1 MLDHHIRPVKDRL
14 LAPLAR
20 ILAPHVHPNL
30 LSMGGMVAALVAG
43 GLVTQGAFGWALLG
57 WGASRILDGVDGV
70 VARLR
75 TPTAFGGYLD
85 LLLDGVA
92 YIAIPLAF
100 AFVWGTPAG
109 WALVALLL
117 ASFYLNAL
125 SWGVLA
131 AFAAGRDHP
140 DLKTT
145 NPSAPGIPLPR
156 GLVEGTETVILYT
169 GALLFPGAA
178 FGIFA
183 LMAVLVTVT
192 VLERIVQAHFA
203 LGKGG

>member
-30 LSMGGMVAALVAG
+30 LSMGGLVAALVAG